1 MAGTL
6 YRKLFIYFL
15 VVIVLSLVSVSLFSY
30 RKSSAELDAM
40 VQHQMSQ
47 MINNAAYQTDLY
59 LKIYERAFVALL
71 QGDDIRHLLEL
82 PFDGDAYEFHQY
94 RKKIK
99 EESINPIFI
108 RNPEIAAVYAISQNS
123 HATYYYNEVEGK
135 QFKTADIQNQVAFF
149 LKHTTPD
156 GKVSI
161 LNSSILDNKNDQ
173 SFTLVRQVRGYTHPE
188 TMGILALEIRA
199 AELSALWKG
208 MELGDNGYFF
218 IVDAQGRFIYHPDKQ
233 KLGTL
238 VQEDLAQK
246 VYDSNLSSF
255 EKMDGNVLRMYTVK
269 KSAYSGWSLVVSMPV
284 QDLRKPISS
293 IRTSTLF
300 VGLFTF
306 IVALFLAYRFGKSI
320 TDPIKVLKNGMQ
332 ETGKGQWAI
341 IPIPERKD
349 EIVELMVRYNVM
361 VNRLSELVNK
371 VYQVELNNQEIELER
386 HKAVIQS
393 LKLQINPHF
402 LYNTLETIVC
412 YAFIQNSKEI
422 SEIVD
427 ALAHMLRYSV
437 GTNLEETKVA
447 NELKHLL
454 HYLVILRH
462 RVNPE
467 FEIDVAI
474 KPEYLLRDVVCLTL
488 QPLVE
493 NIFQHAFADGVE
505 DYHFIRIDAGEG
517 DGFFWMSV
525 EDNGAGITADKL
537 AELNEKLSANRLG
550 DENDGKK
557 DGIGLLNVHR
567 RIQMVFGETYGLRI
581 ESEVERGTKI
591 MLIFPL
597 SIPSLK
603 EDVKTLK

>member
-1 MAGTL
+1 MGGTL
-6 YRKLFIYFL
+6 YRKLFTYFL

-30 RKSSAELDAM
+30 RKSSNELDAM

-59 LKIYERAFVALL
+59 LKIYERAFVAIL
-71 QGDDIRHLLEL
+71 QNEDIRQLLEL
-82 PFDGDAYEFHQY
+82 PIHADAYEFYQY
-94 RKKIK
+94 RKNIK
-99 EESINPIFI
+99 EMSINPIFI
-108 RNPEIAAVYAISQNS
+108 RNPEIAAVYAISQNG

-135 QFKTADIQNQVAFF
+135 PFNTEAIQNQAAYF
-149 LKHTTPD
+149 LDNTTSD
-156 GKVSI
+156 GKISI
-161 LNSSILDNKNDQ
+161 LNRSILDNKSDQ
-173 SFTLVRQVRGYTHPE
+173 LFTLVRQVRGFKSPE
-188 TMGILALEIRA
+188 PKGVLAIEIRA

-218 IVDAQGRFIYHPDKQ
+218 IVDEQGRFIYHPEKK
-233 KLGTL
+233 KLGTPVQKEL
-238 VQEDLAQK
+238 VQKIYKA
-246 VYDSNLSSF
+246 NLSSF
-255 EKMDGNVLRMYTVK
+255 EEKDGDVLRMYSVK
-269 KSAYSGWSLVVSMPV
+269 KSDYSGWSLIVSMPV
-284 QDLRKPISS
+284 EDLRKPISN
-293 IRTSTLF
+293 IRTTTLI

-306 IVALFLAYRFGKSI
+306 IIALFLAYRFGKSI
-320 TDPIKVLKNGMQ
+320 TDPIRVLKDGMR

-341 IPIPERKD
+341 IPVPERKD
-349 EIVELMVRYNVM
+349 EIVELMIRYNVM
-361 VNRLSELVNK
+361 VNRLSELVDK

-447 NELKHLL
+447 NELKHLM

-474 KPEYLLRDVVCLTL
+474 KPEYLLRDMVCLTL

-493 NIFQHAFADGVE
+493 NIFQHAFAEGVE
-505 DYHFIRIDAGEG
+505 DYHFIRIDAGEEN
-517 DGFFWMSV
+517 GFFWVSV
-525 EDNGAGITADKL
+525 EDNGAGMMSDKL
-537 AELNEKLSANRLG
+537 AELHEKLNANRLG
-550 DENDGKK
+550 DESDGKK
-557 DGIGLLNVHR
+557 DGIGILNVHR
-567 RIQMVFGETYGLRI
+567 RIQMVFGEEYGLRI
-581 ESEVERGTKI
+581 DSELERGTKI
-591 MLIFPL
+591 RLIFPV
-597 SIPSLK
+597 SI
-603 EDVKTLK
+603 